1 MTNLSETFA
10 ALVERACA
18 AFWDC
23 PVLNDPEKHSWADHP
38 EDEAKDTFR
47 ACMSAALSTSEILR
61 ALEAKE
67 KIVGWLRNLNWDS
80 ESNSYANA
88 FAENIERDEH
98 LKGTDHADT

>member
-10 ALVERACA
+10 ALVERSGKHRNFSDA
-18 AFWDC
+18 
-23 PVLNDPEKHSWADHP
+23 LN
-38 EDEAKDTFR
+38 
-47 ACMSAALSTSEILR
+47 LSDFVSTHAPEILR